1 MPQKMQLKVLL
12 SDAEKVVT
20 ISDGGLFLDVSSIQM
35 FDANEAPVVDYGAVV
50 TVGVSADGL
59 SYQSKVASSNASL
72 GGFEFKHIKVSV
84 SGRTTASTVVVD
96 VKVCSISEAMT
107 SDSYKS
113 RLVGLF
119 TSTPYTAETLPDPA
133 TLGPG
138 AVITIDGIPAIG
150 RGDGITGMQ
159 NRILAFPFNSDG
171 IDAAVAAIVAT
182 GKPGVVEYAATD
194 YQITRDFQL
203 VDYVSHIGV
212 EPQLQFIGDVPDA
225 DFTCVGGTRFILS
238 PGVTA
243 MKYNNVARASEEPD
257 IALAALKCGKMYGIT
272 FIGGKRGVDIGAYL
286 AMGPAWWEFD
296 QLYFFDQTDDYAFN
310 VVNFQ
315 HCQFGRIY
323 ASTQLT
329 SGSGIR
335 LGSALTA
342 TLLPGNSTVTGELYT
357 YCKYR
362 KNRSVV
368 IESFGPSGV
377 SGSLNELKVSGR
389 LQGNRYGAATPDTI
403 SMVTTS
409 GDANIVISDNTQFD
423 LMQIGM
429 PFTFSSAAPTG
440 YLGSNAIV
448 YFVISRNV
456 ATNTITVGEIHD
468 ATTPITP
475 TSSGTYAAKCSGYP
489 SIEIKGNKFNVISN
503 SVLGHI
509 DAEAFGNVCAVY
521 LARLRGCT
529 GHLAEVMGSATG
541 SALAARDCD
550 ATFSMSPGKGLTQDS
565 SGQMGHFGIGVGAQ
579 MLKDY
584 SGGSFTLDSTWN
596 GRSVRYTGTS
606 DITITVPLNLPF
618 GFQLDITPTAASG
631 IVTFVAASGGSIYSK
646 SGLRTNGQ
654 YATASLRMMSP
665 KVFTLRGELQA

>member
-1 MPQKMQLKVLL
+1 MPFMKPNQPWLYDDITGDMIGVK
-12 SDAEKVVT
+12 DP
-20 ISDGGLFLDVSSIQM
+20 DGGERF
-35 FDANEAPVVDYGAVV
+35 FDAQKFTGSNAPIPSS
-50 TVGVSADGL
+50 VSAGAAMVIDGL
-59 SYQSKVASSNASL
+59 LAW
-72 GGFEFKHIKVSV
+72 
-84 SGRTTASTVVVD
+84 
-96 VKVCSISEAMT
+96 
-107 SDSYKS
+107 
-113 RLVGLF
+113 
-119 TSTPYTAETLPDPA
+119 
-133 TLGPG
+133 
-138 AVITIDGIPAIG
+138 G

-171 IDAAVAAIVAT
+171 VDAAVAAVVAT
-182 GKPGVVEYAATD
+182 GKPGVVEYAAVD
-194 YQITRDFQL
+194 YTITRDRTL

-212 EPQLQFIGDVPDA
+212 EPELQFVGDVPDA

-238 PGVTA
+238 PGVTGF
-243 MKYNNVARASEEPD
+243 KFNNVDKVAEEPD
-257 IALAALKCGKMYGIT
+257 IAVAALKCGKLYGIT
-272 FIGGKRGVDIGAYL
+272 FIGGKRATDIGAYL
-286 AMGPAWWEFD
+286 AMGPVWWEFD
-296 QLYFFDQTDDYAFN
+296 QLYAFDQTDDYAFN
-310 VVNFQ
+310 IINFQ

-323 ASTQLT
+323 TSTQLT
-329 SGSGIR
+329 AGSGIR
-335 LGSALTA
+335 LGAALTA

-357 YCKYR
+357 YCKNR

-368 IESFGPSGV
+368 IENFGPAGV

-389 LQGNRYGAATPDTI
+389 LQGNRYGAASPDTI
-403 SMVTTS
+403 SMLTTS
-409 GDANIVISDNTQFD
+409 GNANIVISDNAQFD

-429 PFTFSSAAPTG
+429 PFTFSSTAPTG
-440 YLGSNAIV
+440 FLGSNTIV

-456 ATNTITVGEIHD
+456 AANTVTVGEFHD

-475 TSSGTYAAKCSGYP
+475 TGSGTYTAKCSGYP
-489 SIEIKGNKFNVISN
+489 SVEIKGNKFNVISN
-503 SVLGHI
+503 SSFGHI

-521 LARLRGCT
+521 LSRLRGCT

-541 SALAARDCD
+541 TALAARDCD

-606 DITITVPLNLPF
+606 DITITVPMNLPW

-654 YATASLRMMSP
+654 YATASLRMISP
-665 KVFTLRGELQA
+665 KVFTLRGDLQV